1 MKLTSLLKSLHPIN
15 FNMCSVFF
23 LIYNLIWFKKKLQ
36 LTNEKHNLKCPQYN
50 IPANDTQQTLEH
62 WFYSFIFHIVKKL
75 DVTSYGIQF
84 KIFGTTV

>member
-1 MKLTSLLKSLHPIN
+1 M
-15 FNMCSVFF
+15 V
-23 LIYNLIWFKKKLQ
+23 KKKLQ

-84 KIFGTTV
+84 KILVQLYTAMYSGR